1 LVVLF
6 FASELL
12 LDVLFLPELARLF
25 DDALAIV

>member
-6 FASELL
+6 FAAELL
-12 LDVLFLPELARLF
+12 LDVLFLAELARLF